1 MTESTQGNPYR
12 VYQMTWG
19 ILLVITVLMLG
30 AEALH
35 MPRWFQLVFLLFF
48 MMVKATM
55 IGGKFMHLSH
65 EKANLRFMVAF
76 GLIVTSLILFF
87 FITPES
93 KHVLEHTTYK
103 SAPAAPAHAE

>member
-1 MTESTQGNPYR
+1 MTENTQGNPYG
-12 VYQMTWG
+12 VYFRTWVY
-19 ILLVITVLMLG
+19 LLLITGGMLL
-30 AEALH
+30 AESLR
-35 MPRWFQLVFLLFF
+35 MPRWFQLLFLLAF

-76 GLIVTSLILFF
+76 GLIVTSLILYF

-93 KHVLEHTTYK
+93 RHVLEHTTYK